1 MKIAVFYNLLFGG
14 AKRVVYEQVK
24 GLTQRNHTMDVY
36 RLDGEVDAFDPIQFT
51 HSIYKYTFDSG
62 IFQRFPVLDRF
73 EYDLR
78 TFYNLKKLH
87 QTIASDIDANQ
98 YDLVLVHPDRLTQ
111 SPYLL
116 RFLKTPS
123 VYYCQEPLRIAY
135 EYALR
140 LTGDAFPVKILYEEA
155 IRYIRKRIDRENV
168 RSASL
173 ALASCLHIRERMIE
187 SYDVYPK
194 ISYPGIDPKMFRRL
208 NAKKNNEVI
217 FVGNKEVVTDGY
229 DLAYEA
235 IQRIPKHI
243 RPKLTIISWK
253 KDNKKRL
260 TDVELVKSY
269 NRSLVTFC
277 LSRLETFGLVPLES
291 MSCGVPVIATNIS
304 GHRETV
310 RHGKTGFLVEFN
322 TKEIADI
329 LISLIQNPSKLAII
343 GSSAREYIIKEWT
356 WDKRI
361 LELESIL
368 KNFVHNRE

>member
-24 GLTQRNHTMDVY
+24 RLTQRNHRVDVY
-36 RLDGEVDAFDPIQFT
+36 LLDGEVDAFDPFQFA
-51 HSIYKYTFDSG
+51 HSVYKYPFDSG
-62 IFQRFPVLDRF
+62 VFQGLPVLDRL
-73 EYDLR
+73 EYDFR
-78 TFYNLKKLH
+78 TFYNLKNLH
-87 QTIASDIDANQ
+87 RTIASNIDANQ
-98 YDLVLVHPDRLTQ
+98 YDLALVHSDRFTQ

-135 EYALR
+135 EYSLR
-140 LTGDAFPVKILYEEA
+140 LVGDISPIKRLYEEA
-155 IRYIRKRIDRENV
+155 SRYIRKRIDRENV

-173 ALASCLHIRERMIE
+173 TLTSCLHVRERMIE
-187 SYDVYPK
+187 SYGVYPK
-194 ISYPGIDPKMFRRL
+194 ISYPGIDPEVFRQL
-208 NAKKNNEVI
+208 NLKKSMVI
-217 FVGNKEVVTDGY
+217 FIGNKVVVTDGY

-243 RPKLTIISWK
+243 RPKLMIISWK

-260 TDVELVKSY
+260 ADIELVKFY
-269 NRSLVTFC
+269 NNSLVTLC

-291 MSCGVPVIATNIS
+291 MSCGVPVIATNVS

-310 RHGKTGFLVEFN
+310 RHGKTGFLVDFSA
-322 TKEIADI
+322 KEIADI
-329 LISLIQNPSKLAII
+329 LISLIQNPSKLATM

-368 KNFVHNRE
+368 KNFVRNRE

>member
-24 GLTQRNHTMDVY
+24 GLTQRNHRVDVY
-36 RLDGEVDAFDPIQFT
+36 RLDGEIDVFDPFQFAHSVHKYAFDL
-51 HSIYKYTFDSG
+51 G
-62 IFQRFPVLDRF
+62 IFQTVPVLDRL
-73 EYDLR
+73 EYDFR
-78 TFYNLKKLH
+78 AFYNLKNLH
-87 QTIASDIDANQ
+87 HKIASDIDSNR
-98 YDLVLVHPDRLTQ
+98 YDLVLVHPDRFTQ

-135 EYALR
+135 EYSLR
-140 LTGDAFPVKILYEEA
+140 FTEDNFLVKKLYEEA

-173 ALASCLHIRERMIE
+173 TLASCLHIRERMIE

-194 ISYPGIDPKMFRRL
+194 ISYPGIDPKVFKQL
-208 NAKKNNEVI
+208 HLKKSNEVI
-217 FVGNKEVVTDGY
+217 FFGNKDVVTDGY
-229 DLAYEA
+229 DLVYEA

-253 KDNKKRL
+253 KENKKRL
-260 TDVELVKSY
+260 TDIELVKLY
-269 NRSLVTFC
+269 NNSLATLC
-277 LSRLETFGLVPLES
+277 LSKLETFGLVPLES
-291 MSCGVPVIATNIS
+291 MSCGIPVIATNIS

-310 RHGKTGFLVEFN
+310 KDGKTGFLVDFS

-329 LISLIQNPSKLAII
+329 LISLIQNPSKLETI
-343 GSSAREYIIKEWT
+343 GSSAHKYIIKEWT
-356 WDKRI
+356 WNKRV

-368 KNFVHNRE
+368 KNFARNQE

>member
-1 MKIAVFYNLLFGG
+1 MRVAVFYNLLFGG

-24 GLTQRNHTMDVY
+24 GLTKLNHSVDIY
-36 RLDGEVDAFDPIQFT
+36 RLNGEVDAFDPFRFVQA
-51 HSIYKYTFDSG
+51 IYKYTFNSG
-62 IFQRFPVLDRF
+62 MFQGLPTINRF

-78 TFYNLKKLH
+78 TFYVLKNLH

-98 YDLVLVHPDRLTQ
+98 YDLVLAHPDRFTQ

-140 LTGDAFPVKILYEEA
+140 LTGDVSPVKKIYENA
-155 IRYIRKRIDRENV
+155 IRCVRKRIDRDNV

-173 ALASCLHIRERMIE
+173 TLASCLHIRERMIE

-194 ISYPGIDPKMFRRL
+194 ISYPGIDTKVFRRL
-208 NAKKNNEVI
+208 NLKKNNEVV
-217 FVGNKEVVTDGY
+217 FVGSKEVVTDGY

-243 RPKLTIISWK
+243 RPKLTIISWE
-253 KDNKKRL
+253 KDNKNRL
-260 TDVELVKSY
+260 IDTELIKVY
-269 NRSLVTFC
+269 NRSLAILC

-291 MSCGVPVIATNIS
+291 MSCGVPVIATNVS

-310 RHGKTGFLVEFN
+310 KHGKTGFLVDFSA
-322 TKEIADI
+322 KEIADT
-329 LISLIQNPSKLAII
+329 LATLIQNPSKSLAI
-343 GSSAREYIIKEWT
+343 GSFARSYIVKEWA
-356 WDKRI
+356 WDKRAR
-361 LELESIL
+361 EFEAIL
-368 KNFVHNRE
+368 KNFVRNQE